1 MKTSSEVKLS
11 TTKTKLLPKVS
22 MFEEDSLVR
31 LLVTPDM
38 TFHFANFDL
47 REMMG
52 TPNRFYLR
60 TNLKLKLEVLVLG

>member
-1 MKTSSEVKLS
+1 
-11 TTKTKLLPKVS
+11 